1 MNWTELVQ
9 QPSATKSS
17 LTLSPLSIIC
27 GVCVRVVCV
36 CVWCVCACDVWH
48 ICLCTDR
55 FKKFRLFLSS
65 LSTATKLPSDVEAR
79 ILNVCSYFQL
89 SMKCLPN
96 SRMDVLTSISY
107 HGDVIPKLWFF
118 LSTLTK
124 LTPEGVSQAVGEPRS
139 AQTLDT
145 FRLFCQVACHL
156 IA

>member
-1 MNWTELVQ
+1 MEI
-9 QPSATKSS
+9 SFSS
-17 LTLSPLSIIC
+17 CNLL
-27 GVCVRVVCV
+27 
-36 CVWCVCACDVWH
+36 WCVLVSMS
-48 ICLCTDR
+48 TGTR

-65 LSTATKLPSDVEAR
+65 LSSTNKLPSNEERR

-96 SRMDVLTSISY
+96 SRMDILTSISY

-124 LTPEGVSQAVGEPRS
+124 LTPEGVCQAVGEAKS
-139 AQTLDT
+139 AQTIDA
-145 FRLFCQVACHL
+145 FKLFCQVACHL

>member
-1 MNWTELVQ
+1 M
-9 QPSATKSS
+9 SS
-17 LTLSPLSIIC
+17 CNLL
-27 GVCVRVVCV
+27 
-36 CVWCVCACDVWH
+36 WCVLVS
-48 ICLCTDR
+48 TSTGR

-65 LSTATKLPSDVEAR
+65 LSSTSKLPSNEEQR

-96 SRMDVLTSISY
+96 SRMDILTSISY

-124 LTPEGVSQAVGEPRS
+124 LTPEGVCQAVGEATS
-139 AQTLDT
+139 AQTIDA
-145 FRLFCQVACHL
+145 FKLFCQVACHL

>member
-1 MNWTELVQ
+1 MKI
-9 QPSATKSS
+9 SFSS
-17 LTLSPLSIIC
+17 CNLL
-27 GVCVRVVCV
+27 
-36 CVWCVCACDVWH
+36 WCVLVSMS
-48 ICLCTDR
+48 TGTR

-65 LSTATKLPSDVEAR
+65 LSSTNKLPSNEERR

-96 SRMDVLTSISY
+96 SRMDILTSISY

-124 LTPEGVSQAVGEPRS
+124 LTPEGVCQAVGEAKS
-139 AQTLDT
+139 AQTIDA
-145 FRLFCQVACHL
+145 FKLFCQVACHL